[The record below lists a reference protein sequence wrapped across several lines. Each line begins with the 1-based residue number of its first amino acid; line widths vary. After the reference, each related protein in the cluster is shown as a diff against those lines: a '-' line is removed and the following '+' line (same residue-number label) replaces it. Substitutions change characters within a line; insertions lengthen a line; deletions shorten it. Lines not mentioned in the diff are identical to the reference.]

1 MAEHHLLVHPSL
13 YEGLP
18 NVVCE
23 ALAAGRPVLASRVC
37 EHPRLIGPAG
47 ERGRLFRPDDP
58 AELACAIE
66 SVAAQS
72 VGDWIAMTGR
82 CKEFAQAELAVD
94 RMVTRYEAL
103 IAEVDAR

>member
-1 MAEHHLLVHPSL
+1 MT
-13 YEGLP
+13 
-18 NVVCE
+18 
-23 ALAAGRPVLASRVC
+23 
-37 EHPRLIGPAG
+37 PRK
-47 ERGRLFRPDDP
+47 
-58 AELACAIE
+58 LACAIE